1 MYTCT
6 ILHIYA
12 CTTMKACFN
21 GDLETECFGRLW
33 RVRVG
38 FAVYAAESH
47 GMGHSSSKT
56 CMRLV
61 NVLLVDC

>member
-1 MYTCT
+1 
-6 ILHIYA
+6 
-12 CTTMKACFN
+12 MKACFN